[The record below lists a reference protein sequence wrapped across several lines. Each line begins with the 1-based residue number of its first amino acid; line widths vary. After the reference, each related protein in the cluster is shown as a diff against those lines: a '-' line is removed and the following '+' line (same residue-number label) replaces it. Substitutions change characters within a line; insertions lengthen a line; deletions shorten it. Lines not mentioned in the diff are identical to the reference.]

1 MKTTLKPIAIAST
14 FAALMCLADAPV
26 APRALGFF
34 AEASAGVVVAPVR
47 RAAVVTTVA
56 VASTSANS
64 TAAANANAAAAAN
77 ANATAAATANANAA
91 AANANAATA
100 ASKAAPAAPAAPA
113 VGSMTTTLPA
123 GCAPTKLNDVDY
135 QRCGS
140 TYYKAQM
147 QGNNLVY
154 VVAQP

>member
-34 AEASAGVVVAPVR
+34 AEASAGVIVAPVR

-100 ASKAAPAAPAAPA
+100 ASKAAPAAPA